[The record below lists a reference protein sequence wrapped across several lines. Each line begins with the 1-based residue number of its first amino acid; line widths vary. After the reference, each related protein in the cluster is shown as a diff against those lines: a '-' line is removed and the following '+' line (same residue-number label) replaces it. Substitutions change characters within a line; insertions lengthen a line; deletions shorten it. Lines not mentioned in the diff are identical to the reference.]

1 MLKTIRLNDNCSTT
15 GCALVL
21 GGFDGLH
28 LGHSRLIARAKSQ
41 GVPVGI
47 MTIVGVKGNVL
58 FTLEER
64 LEFFRAAGVD
74 FVVPF
79 EFADICEKSAEEFLG
94 ELEENFAPVAYVCG
108 TDFRFGKGAA
118 GDADSVAKMSKV
130 PVLKEELVLFGGE
143 KVATRK
149 LKDLLAEGK
158 VDEMALMLGTPFF
171 VTGVVVEGRKIGR
184 IIGFPTANIDYA
196 AGKLPL
202 KEGVYIVS
210 AEAKGKTYKGI
221 ANFGTQPT
229 FGKMQVRLE
238 VHLDGFEGN
247 LYGDTLRVEFY
258 SYLRPIKKFGDME
271 ELRTQLNEDI
281 QKVRE

>member
-41 GVPVGI
+41 GVPIGI

-58 FTLEER
+58 FT
-64 LEFFRAAGVD
+64 
-74 FVVPF
+74 
-79 EFADICEKSAEEFLG
+79 
-94 ELEENFAPVAYVCG
+94 LEENFAPVAYVCG

-158 VDEMALMLGTPFF
+158 VDEMALMLGAPFF
-171 VTGVVVEGRKIGR
+171 ATGVVVEGRKIGR

-238 VHLDGFEGN
+238 VHLDGFEGD
-247 LYGDTLRVEFY
+247 LYGDTLKVEFY
-258 SYLRPIKKFGDME
+258 CYLRPIKKFGDME

>member
-1 MLKTIRLNDNCSTT
+1 MLKTILLSGQGNTS
-15 GCALVL
+15 GCTLVL

-28 LGHSRLIARAKSQ
+28 LGHSRLIARAKEQ
-41 GVPVGI
+41 GTSVGV

-64 LEFFRAAGVD
+64 IEIFRAAGVD

-79 EFADICEKSAEEFLG
+79 EFADICEKSAEEFLA
-94 ELEENFAPVAYVCG
+94 ELEEAFAPVSYVCG
-108 TDFRFGKGAA
+108 ADFRFGKGAL
-118 GDADSVAKMSKV
+118 GDADSIAKISKV
-130 PVLKEELVLFGGE
+130 PVLKEDLVLFGGE

-149 LKDLLAEGK
+149 LKELLAEGK
-158 VDEMALMLGTPFF
+158 VDEMSLMLGAPFSA
-171 VTGVVVEGRKIGR
+171 TGVVKEGRRIGR
-184 IIGFPTANIDYA
+184 IIGFPTANVDYA
-196 AGKLPL
+196 ANKLPL

-210 AEAKGKTYKGI
+210 ANAKGKLYKGI

-238 VHLDGFEGN
+238 VHLDGFEGD
-247 LYGDTLRVEFY
+247 LYGDVMKVDFY
-258 SYLRPIKKFGDME
+258 AYLRPIKKFGDME

-281 QKVRE
+281 KRVRE